1 MKIQRKILPLILK
14 QLNKGKVIILYGAR
28 RTGKT
33 TLVKKIVEDT
43 QVKASY
49 FNCELQENQE
59 LLSNTNSILLKE
71 FVGQKKLIVLDEA
84 QHIPNIGLILKVLV
98 DTFPSTQFIATGSS
112 SFELSSQIAEP
123 LTGRSRQFLL
133 FPFSLEEINQNQTL
147 IQIKSSLSGY
157 LRYGLYPQVYTS
169 VGDEKTEE
177 LIDIST
183 NYLYKDILQ
192 LDSIKK
198 PDILQKLLKA
208 IALQL
213 GSESSLNELAQIAGT
228 NIHTVNRYLDLLE
241 KSFVIF
247 RLSAFSRNLRKEINK
262 SQKIYFY
269 DLGIRN
275 AIIRNFSPMDVR
287 MDTGGLWEN
296 FCISERLKYNHNN
309 RRFVNT
315 YFWRTYDQQ
324 EIDYIEEVDGKLHCF
339 EFKYKAQAKSKFP
352 KIFQETYP
360 ESDFKV
366 ISPENFYEL
375 ADLGK

>member
-1 MKIQRKILPLILK
+1 MEIQRKILSVIQK

-33 TLVKKIVEDT
+33 TLVKTLVEDK
-43 QVKASY
+43 QASAAY

-59 LLSNTNSILLKE
+59 LLSHTNSVLLKD
-71 FVGQKKLIVLDEA
+71 FVGKNKLIILDEA
-84 QHIPNIGLILKVLV
+84 QHIHNIGLILKVLV

-112 SFELSSQIAEP
+112 SFELSNQIAEP

-133 FPFSLEEINQNQTL
+133 FPFSLEEIYQNQNL
-147 IQIKSSLSGY
+147 IQIKSSLPNY
-157 LRYGLYPQVYTS
+157 LRFGLYPQVYMTE
-169 VGDEKTEE
+169 GEEKIEE
-177 LIDIST
+177 LIDISN
-183 NYLYKDILQ
+183 NYLYKDVLQ
-192 LDSIKK
+192 LDSVKK
-198 PDILQKLLKA
+198 PDVLQKLLKA

-213 GSESSLNELAQIAGT
+213 GSESSINELAQLTGS
-228 NIHTVNRYLDLLE
+228 NVHTINRYLDLLE

-275 AIIRNFSPMDVR
+275 AIIRNFSPLDVR
-287 MDTGGLWEN
+287 LDVGGLWEN

-324 EIDYIEEVDGKLHCF
+324 EIDYIEEVDGKFHCF
-339 EFKYKAQAKSKFP
+339 EFKYTLHTKSKFP

-360 ESDFKV
+360 ESAFKV

-375 ADLGK
+375 AGLG